1 MANDARRRY
10 SVAVRY
16 GAGLSRRN
24 EPEQATDGEPMMIDR
39 LVLGTG
45 NRKKLLELQSGLA
58 GLGCQLLSLA
68 EVAGAI
74 EVEETGED
82 FFANAALKATLQARQ
97 LGMWVLGEDSGL
109 VVPALGGEPGVR
121 SARFAGEPSS
131 DAANNQLLLERMAGL
146 AAPADR
152 RAYYI
157 STMVL
162 ADPAGEVHLRVEGR
176 CWGRILGQPRGAGGF
191 GYDPLFEV
199 PEYHL
204 TFAEMGGAAKGA
216 ISHRGR
222 SVRQLRQAWL
232 RRFA

>member
-1 MANDARRRY
+1 
-10 SVAVRY
+10 
-16 GAGLSRRN
+16 
-24 EPEQATDGEPMMIDR
+24 MIDR

-45 NRKKLLELQSGLA
+45 NRKKLRELQLGLTR
-58 GLGCQLLSLA
+58 LGCELISLA
-68 EVAGAI
+68 EVEEAI
-74 EVEETGED
+74 EVEESGED
-82 FFANAALKATLQARQ
+82 FFANATLKAAVQARH

-131 DAANNQLLLERMAGL
+131 DTANNQLLLERMSAL
-146 AAPADR
+146 NTDDQR

-157 STMVL
+157 STMVI
-162 ADPAGEVHLRVEGR
+162 ADPSGETQLQVEGR
-176 CWGRILGQPRGAGGF
+176 CWGRILTQPRGAGGF

-204 TFAEMGGAAKGA
+204 TFAEMGAAAKGA

-222 SVRQLRQAWL
+222 SVRQLRQAWI
-232 RRFA
+232 RRFG